1 MIRKSLPIITVVASC
16 LILGKSAYADGSVTI
31 SNLASSSET
40 RSYFQK
46 MLGKRHLP
54 SWVTKGGTDSPSRE
68 VTIQSRKYLVLTS
81 CKPHDCASESVA
93 MLFSPQ
99 TREMTAVLSKS
110 DASGE
115 NQTLAWFN
123 VTDNLSID
131 GKTVLFAALSG
142 SLENHPQSFNYR

>member
-1 MIRKSLPIITVVASC
+1 
-16 LILGKSAYADGSVTI
+16 
-31 SNLASSSET
+31 
-40 RSYFQK
+40 
-46 MLGKRHLP
+46 
-54 SWVTKGGTDSPSRE
+54 
-68 VTIQSRKYLVLTS
+68 
-81 CKPHDCASESVA
+81 